1 MRQTFTFALLALLL
15 IGGACTEDDP
25 ETTILVT
32 EEVLFASGEQLRILG
47 RLITNQSINA
57 DDHGFYL
64 ASDEN
69 FSNPIIISLGPKEG
83 PGRFIGETNG
93 LNTDETYF
101 VKAFMN
107 LGSGPEFGNVIEAS
121 TLNPGIES
129 FSPNFGKVDGEL
141 FILGRNFTSDTRVFF
156 GDQEAEILDISFESR
171 LTVRIPSPSNSSTAE
186 IRVVVK
192 EDELVFSETFEYQI
206 GTYELIGIYPEAV
219 KLYDNV
225 FWKNGDNFYLGLGA
239 VRRTSFYEKV
249 FRYNPAGNL
258 WDEVDFPGS
267 PRSFAFATAN
277 YLGGGIR
284 DLGRELGPN
293 PFLLNR
299 SFWRFNGA
307 GFTQLADLPFD
318 SRESVAFEIG
328 SQLYV
333 VGGKEGN
340 TQEVR
345 KYSPSTDSWTNLTD
359 APEAISAELAHFT
372 YQNKQYFILA
382 TGELVSFDPNSD
394 TWNSVSNYPG
404 NLGQAYGFAEVIG
417 DKAYVGAYQRTL
429 EMWEF
434 DLTNLS
440 WKRKNDLPGA
450 TQNIN
455 VGHFTYNGNIYFLR
469 VFEQA
474 PIGANS
480 MDFYRFNPEGI

>member
-1 MRQTFTFALLALLL
+1 MRQTFTFALLTLLL

-64 ASDEN
+64 ARDES
-69 FSNPIIISLGPKEG
+69 FSNPILISLGPKEG
-83 PGRFIGETNG
+83 PGRFIGETSG
-93 LNTDETYF
+93 LNTGETYF
-101 VKAFMN
+101 VKAFMD
-107 LGSGPEFGNVIEAS
+107 LGSGPEFGNVIEVE

-129 FSPNFGKVDGEL
+129 FTPNFGKENEEL

-171 LTVRIPSPSNSSTAE
+171 LTVRIPSPTSSSTAE
-186 IRVVVK
+186 IKVVVK

-206 GTYELIGIYPEAV
+206 GTYEQIGIYPETV

-225 FWKNGDNFYLGLGA
+225 SWKNGSNFFMGLGA
-239 VRRTSFYEKV
+239 ERRTSFYEKI
-249 FRYNPAGNL
+249 FRYNPSENL
-258 WDEVDFPGS
+258 WDEINFPGS
-267 PRSFAFATAN
+267 LRSLAFATAN

-284 DLGRELGPN
+284 ELGRD

-299 SFWRFNGA
+299 SFWRFDGSE
-307 GFTQLADLPFD
+307 FTQLADLPFD
-318 SRESVAFEIG
+318 SRESVAFEI
-328 SQLYV
+328 SNQLYV
-333 VGGKEGN
+333 IGGKEGN
-340 TQEVR
+340 PQEVR
-345 KYSPSTDSWTNLTD
+345 KYNPSTGSWSILAD
-359 APEAISAELAHFT
+359 APEAISDELVHFT
-372 YQNKQYFILA
+372 YQNKEYFIFSSGEVLA
-382 TGELVSFDPNSD
+382 FEPVSG
-394 TWNSVSNYPG
+394 TWVSVSNYPG
-404 NLGQAYGFAEVIG
+404 TLGQGYGFAEVIG
-417 DKAYVGAYQRTL
+417 DKVYVGAYRRTL

-434 DLTNLS
+434 DLTKLS
-440 WKRKNDLPGA
+440 WKRKNDLPGI

-455 VGHFTYNGNIYFLR
+455 VGHFTYNGGVYFLR
-469 VFEQA
+469 VTEQA

-480 MDFYRFNPEGI
+480 MSFYRFNPEGI